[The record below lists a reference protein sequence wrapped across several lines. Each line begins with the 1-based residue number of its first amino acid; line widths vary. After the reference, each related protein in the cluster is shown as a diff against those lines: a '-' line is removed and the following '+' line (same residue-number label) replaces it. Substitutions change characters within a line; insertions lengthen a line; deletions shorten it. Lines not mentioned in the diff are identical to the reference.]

1 MTFNLLSATSDKF
14 RSASAIEAS
23 LYALLG
29 FAIVFLGIAL
39 LIFVVWLIG
48 KLMVKYGF
56 ASAPKKAT
64 VKQSPAPAINEV
76 TENLAVADATNSV
89 QSMDSVDSETVAVIM
104 SALMAYY
111 QTTNPKC
118 EFTVKRIKRI

>member
-1 MTFNLLSATSDKF
+1 MTFNLLSASSDKF
-14 RSASAIEAS
+14 RSASIGEAS

-29 FAIVFLGIAL
+29 FAIVFVGIAL
-39 LIFVVWLIG
+39 LIFVVWLTG
-48 KLMVKYGF
+48 KLMVKYGI

-64 VKQSPAPAINEV
+64 VKQQSAPVVSEV
-76 TENLAVADATNSV
+76 AENLAVADATAS
-89 QSMDSVDSETVAVIM
+89 SDSVDSETVAVIM